1 MTEKNRKG
9 RLFGVTAIGL
19 VGFSVYGLL
28 SWFFPGAPFVR
39 VVTVPAIALGLWFA
53 YLLCRPGILDPERL
67 RRQKVSKPFFCVG
80 IAVFVPVFSWTTVVV
95 GVPALITRGLAP
107 NTEELAVISTKRE
120 GGSRR
125 TCDHKL
131 GLVGYETMFKDT
143 FCVSERLWN
152 EVNAGEQ
159 VVIVVRKDI
168 FGTRIFE
175 IKKAGVSR

>member
-9 RLFGVTAIGL
+9 RLFGMIAIGL
-19 VGFSVYGLL
+19 VALSIYGLL
-28 SWFFPGAPFVR
+28 SWFFPSEPFVR
-39 VVTVPAIALGLWFA
+39 VATVPAIALGLWFA

-67 RRQKVSKPFFCVG
+67 RRQKVGKPFFCVG
-80 IAVFVPVFSWTTVVV
+80 LAIFVPVSSWTAVVV

-107 NTEELAVISTKRE
+107 NTEELAVISAKRE

-125 TCDHKL
+125 TCDYKL

-152 EVNAGEQ
+152 AVSAGEQ
-159 VVIVVRKDI
+159 VVVLMRKDI

-175 IKKAGVSR
+175 IKEVES